1 MRIRSLLRF
10 SFLLISFLLLGGTG
24 FSFYALYSVQR
35 DVQNI
40 YEIRLRSTGFLLEAD
55 RDAYQSNLA
64 GLHSIYATRK
74 IKDIEEN
81 RDQVLQRFEKFEK
94 LWNQTK
100 GHKHPALTQFHDHYP
115 AWMKPLISYLGV
127 RQKSASKYV
136 ISMDAHHISQYS
148 PERILS
154 IAPNINSSSS
164 NQQLLTR

>member
-1 MRIRSLLRF
+1 MRIRSLLRL

-115 AWMKPLISYLGV
+115 AWSQKTDELIELLRAGKEDAAKDLYEGQYDREFATMRDALD
-127 RQKSASKYV
+127 QLTEASNKY
-136 ISMDAHHISQYS
+136 A
-148 PERILS
+148 
-154 IAPNINSSSS
+154 
-164 NQQLLTR
+164 